1 MRIDRSGR
9 ATAHAARL
17 LLVSVGLLTACVSSP
32 PAWAQASPF
41 SAGTTA
47 LQGGLL
53 AILAPFAVLV
63 IMGLGVAAWF
73 NKISWSWV
81 AGGFAG
87 VVLVFGAPQIIAW
100 IRGMFGV

>member
-1 MRIDRSGR
+1 MRYRNGARR
-9 ATAHAARL
+9 AGL
-17 LLVSVGLLTACVSSP
+17 LLVSVTLAGMLLASP
-32 PAWAQASPF
+32 EVHAQASPF
-41 SAGTTA
+41 SAGTAA

>member
-1 MRIDRSGR
+1 MRMQGSMAVRWVIVG
-9 ATAHAARL
+9 AAL
-17 LLVSVGLLTACVSSP
+17 LAGA
-32 PAWAQASPF
+32 PALAQQSPF

-73 NKISWSWV
+73 NKISWGWV
-81 AGGFAG
+81 AGGFVG
-87 VVLVFGAPQIIAW
+87 VVLVFGAPQIVAW